1 MSKEKTDYE
10 VLAEVCTAWW
20 RGLQSLHEE
29 SGKPKGPPG
38 NPLPPNRGAL
48 AQLRRIGVAPVGG
61 QDAVDVT
68 GALGVPAFLDLLKR
82 LNGARFR
89 ERSKIQSWLIPDKR
103 FPENFK
109 LEPFCIAAAT
119 IARVRE
125 DSSGV
130 EHRCGATAK
139 LLGEGFPETQVF
151 AEPRFKRLMRC
162 RDDWP
167 DLMAQARRIAAILEK
182 KAPIGDLAASLVLW
196 NYQPSI
202 RRDWAFQYYQKSF
215 EAPDASP
222 VIGPTAAPS
231 TPTTA

>member
-10 VLAEVCTAWW
+10 VLAEVFTAWW

-38 NPLPPNRGAL
+38 NPLPPNREAL
-48 AQLRRIGVAPVGG
+48 AKLRRIGVEPEGG
-61 QDAVDVT
+61 QDAVDVIS
-68 GALGVPAFLDLLKR
+68 ALGVPAFLDLLKR
-82 LNGARFR
+82 LNGATFR
-89 ERSKIQSWLIPDKR
+89 ERPKIQSWLTPDKR
-103 FPENFK
+103 NPDNFK
-109 LEPFCIAAAT
+109 LEPFAIAAAT
-119 IARVRE
+119 IARIRD
-125 DSSGV
+125 DSSGN

-162 RDDWP
+162 RNDWP

-182 KAPIGDLAASLVLW
+182 KAPVGDLAASLVLW
-196 NYQPSI
+196 NADPRI

-215 EAPDASP
+215 EVPDP
-222 VIGPTAAPS
+222 VPAAAPS
-231 TPTTA
+231 TPATT